1 LISVLRHHTQVSGL
15 NARRHTNLRMMAV
28 SRRLRPL
35 AVNDHREGWQ
45 MYMTM
50 ARELAERETAT
61 AANLMPS
68 AEDEVNH
75 RVANQLQLIAALISA
90 EERSISDPMTLDV
103 LERTRQRI
111 VAVGAVHRQLYAGG
125 HSEAE
130 LGKYLEDLGEQLA
143 RSCGPHR
150 RIVVNAEAIPVN
162 AEIATAF
169 GILVTELVTNA
180 CKHAYAA
187 GEPGEVHIGFRRRA
201 PGAYQLTVEDSG
213 VGPGSGARGA
223 GLGSRLINATVA
235 KLSATAKWED
245 SQPGTRF
252 RMEVRF

>member
-1 LISVLRHHTQVSGL
+1 
-15 NARRHTNLRMMAV
+15 
-28 SRRLRPL
+28 
-35 AVNDHREGWQ
+35 

-50 ARELAERETAT
+50 ARELTDLNGAIAVD
-61 AANLMPS
+61 LMPS
-68 AEDEVNH
+68 TADEVNH

-125 HSEAE
+125 RSEVD
-130 LGKYLEDLGEQLA
+130 LGEYLEDLGEQLA
-143 RSCGPHR
+143 RSCSPHR
-150 RIVVNAEAIPVN
+150 RIVVNAETVPVN
-162 AEIATAF
+162 GKIATAF

-187 GEPGEVHIGFRRRA
+187 GDPGDIHVGLRRIAR
-201 PGAYQLTVEDSG
+201 GAYQLVVEDG
-213 VGPGSGARGA
+213 GAGLGSGGRGA

-235 KLSATAKWED
+235 KLAAVATWED
-245 SQPGTRF
+245 CLPGTRF